1 MTEDPVGRLGPIV
14 GHAGD
19 VSVTLTDL
27 SVRQASGGRRFAY
40 PDFGSDFI
48 AALHGALVGPR
59 RQGLVRLKLVCPDCQ
74 SSLEGIA
81 VERVAVTTEIDLT
94 RIPPIRAD
102 LEMPG
107 MTCPRCHR
115 ALVMIGDR
123 AVASNLSDALIDAFT
138 GAGVAPG

>member
-1 MTEDPVGRLGPIV
+1 MTEDPLGRLGPIT
-14 GHAGD
+14 GRAGD
-19 VSVTLTDL
+19 VSVTLTDM
-27 SVRQASGGRRFAY
+27 SFRQTSSGRRFPY

-48 AALHGALVGPR
+48 AALHGALVVPR
-59 RQGLVRLKLVCPDCQ
+59 RQGLVRSKLVCPDCQ
-74 SSLEGIA
+74 SSLESVA
-81 VERVAVTTEIDLT
+81 VERVVVMTEIDLT

-107 MTCPRCHR
+107 LTCPRCHR